1 MSEQPIDPSAQVPG
15 HGATSP
21 PFPPPP
27 EPRSS
32 RTMAWVGMAAVA
44 VTLVLLWVIPALHD
58 HSEDQAA
65 FEAGAGIGE
74 SDASAVGKPARLDFT
89 MKDMNGV
96 DVKLASFKGKII
108 LLNFWATWCGPCK
121 VEIPDLV
128 ALQDAYRDKLVIL
141 GVLVQDEMNE
151 TIAPFAAE
159 YKINY
164 PLLDGNGREDMET
177 AYGPFWG
184 IPSSVIIGPDGNIA
198 MKHAGILPKEE
209 FERELEAL
217 LPKVGGTDT
226 E

>member
-1 MSEQPIDPSAQVPG
+1 MSDQQNDQPQHVPG
-15 HGATSP
+15 HGQAAP

-32 RTMAWVGMAAVA
+32 RTMAWVGMGAVA
-44 VTLVLLWVIPALHD
+44 FALVLLWLVPAFHD
-58 HSEDQAA
+58 HSDDEAA
-65 FEAGAGIGE
+65 YEAGAGIGE
-74 SDASAVGKPARLDFT
+74 SDTSAVGTPARLDFT

-141 GVLVQDEMNE
+141 GVLVQDEMND

-184 IPSSVIIGPDGNIA
+184 IPSSVIIGPDGRIA
-198 MKHAGILPKEE
+198 LKHAGILPRED
-209 FERELEAL
+209 FERELKAL
-217 LPKVGGTDT
+217 LPLLPTADT

>member
-1 MSEQPIDPSAQVPG
+1 MSDQPNDPSAQVPD
-15 HGATSP
+15 HDEAPP

-32 RTMAWVGMAAVA
+32 RTMAWVGMGAVA
-44 VTLVLLWVIPALHD
+44 VTLVLLWIVPALHD

-74 SDASAVGKPARLDFT
+74 SDTSAVGKPARLDFT
-89 MKDMNGV
+89 MKDMNGI
-96 DVKLASFKGKII
+96 DVKLSSFKGKII

-128 ALQDAYRDKLVIL
+128 ALQDTYRDKLVIL
-141 GVLVQDEMNE
+141 GVLVQDEMND
-151 TIAPFAAE
+151 TIPPFAAE

-184 IPSSVIIGPDGNIA
+184 IPSSVIIAPDGRIA

-217 LPKVGGTDT
+217 LPQVGSTDT